1 MTYPPERDVDRIT
14 GTTSQ
19 RDAQMSHPD
28 QSSHA
33 TATARNTTP
42 KRPLDGIVVVETSS
56 FLTGPFASM
65 MLADLGADVIKVEPP
80 GGDGFRKF
88 GHNRNG
94 YGASWTNANRGKRSV
109 VIDLKTAEGTSR
121 LHKLLERADIL
132 IENWRPRVASSL
144 GLGRDVLETRY
155 PRLIRLSIN
164 GFGDTG
170 ALANA
175 PAFDSLIQG
184 RTGIVASEGR
194 NGKPAVTP
202 FNMVDKVTGAFGAQ
216 AVLAALYERE
226 KTGHGSYVQ
235 LPMLDVM
242 GYFNFPDMFQHRTFE
257 GDTSAWKPPASQV
270 LETADG
276 FVVISPANGAQ
287 MSKTLNAIDR
297 PEWKEEFKQMR
308 DPVAMADEFFRRVGA
323 VVKERKTDFWL
334 ERFAEMDVPA
344 APVFSLDEFLH
355 DPQVENNEVYS
366 FVDSP
371 VGPIRTARYPA
382 SFDDRKL
389 AARSGP
395 PAIGE
400 HDEAIGG

>member
-1 MTYPPERDVDRIT
+1 MSDVQTGLPPERQHI
-14 GTTSQ
+14 S
-19 RDAQMSHPD
+19 DAAH
-28 QSSHA
+28 
-33 TATARNTTP
+33 

-56 FLTGPFASM
+56 FLTGPFTAM

-88 GHNRNG
+88 GHNRDG
-94 YGASWTNANRGKRSV
+94 FGASWTNANRGKRSV
-109 VIDLKTAEGTSR
+109 VIDLKTEEGTQR
-121 LHKLLERADIL
+121 LKNLLASADIL
-132 IENWRPRVASSL
+132 VENWRPRVAASL
-144 GLGRDVLETRY
+144 GLGHDVLQALY

-202 FNMVDKVTGAFGAQ
+202 FNMVDKVTGAFGTQ
-216 AVLAALYERE
+216 AILAALYERE
-226 KTGHGSYVQ
+226 KTGKASHIK

-242 GYFNFPDMFQHRTFE
+242 GYFNFPDMFQHRTFD

-270 LETADG
+270 LETSDG

-287 MSKTLNAIDR
+287 MSKTLNAIER

-323 VVKERKTDFWL
+323 VVKEKETEYWL
-334 ERFAEMDVPA
+334 ARFAELDVPA
-344 APVFSLDEFLH
+344 APVFSLDEFLN
-355 DPQVENNEVYS
+355 DAQVANNRVFD

-382 SFDDRKL
+382 TFDDRRFT
-389 AARSGP
+389 ARSGP

-400 HDEAIGG
+400 HDDEIGGHSDTQPRKTA

>member
-1 MTYPPERDVDRIT
+1 MSNVQNGLPPERQQTAD
-14 GTTSQ
+14 TTQ
-19 RDAQMSHPD
+19 
-28 QSSHA
+28 
-33 TATARNTTP
+33 N
-42 KRPLDGIVVVETSS
+42 RPLDGIVVVETSS
-56 FLTGPFASM
+56 FLTGPFTAM

-88 GHNRNG
+88 GHNRDG
-94 YGASWTNANRGKRSV
+94 FGASWTNANRGKRSV
-109 VIDLKTAEGTSR
+109 VIDLKTEEGTQR
-121 LHKLLERADIL
+121 LKNLLATADIL
-132 IENWRPRVASSL
+132 VENWRPRVAASL
-144 GLGRDVLETRY
+144 GLGHDVLHALY

-202 FNMVDKVTGAFGAQ
+202 FNMVDKVTGAFGTQ
-216 AVLAALYERE
+216 AILAALYERE
-226 KTGHGSYVQ
+226 KTGRASHIK

-270 LETADG
+270 LETSDG

-287 MSKTLNAIDR
+287 MSKTLNAIER

-323 VVKERKTDFWL
+323 VVKEKATAHWL
-334 ERFAEMDVPA
+334 TRFAELDVPA
-344 APVFSLDEFLH
+344 APVFSLDEFL
-355 DPQVENNEVYS
+355 DDAQVANNRVFD

-382 SFDDRKL
+382 TFDDRRFP
-389 AARSGP
+389 ARSGP

-400 HDEAIGG
+400 HDDEIGGHSDTQPRKTA

>member
-1 MTYPPERDVDRIT
+1 MSNVQTGLPPERQQTAD
-14 GTTSQ
+14 TTQ
-19 RDAQMSHPD
+19 
-28 QSSHA
+28 
-33 TATARNTTP
+33 

-56 FLTGPFASM
+56 FLTGPFTAM

-88 GHNRNG
+88 GHNRDG
-94 YGASWTNANRGKRSV
+94 FGASWTNANRGKRSV
-109 VIDLKTAEGTSR
+109 VIDLKTEEGTQR
-121 LHKLLERADIL
+121 LKNLLATADIL
-132 IENWRPRVASSL
+132 VENWRPRVAASL
-144 GLGRDVLETRY
+144 GLGHDVLHALY

-202 FNMVDKVTGAFGAQ
+202 FNMVDKVTGAFGTQ
-216 AVLAALYERE
+216 AILAALYERE
-226 KTGHGSYVQ
+226 KTGRASHIK

-270 LETADG
+270 LETSDG

-287 MSKTLNAIDR
+287 MSKTLNAIER

-323 VVKERKTDFWL
+323 VVKEKATAHWL
-334 ERFAEMDVPA
+334 TRFAELDVPA
-344 APVFSLDEFLH
+344 APVFSLDEFL
-355 DPQVENNEVYS
+355 DDAQVANNRVFD

-382 SFDDRKL
+382 TFDDRRFP
-389 AARSGP
+389 ARSGP

-400 HDEAIGG
+400 HDDEIGGHSDTQPRKTA